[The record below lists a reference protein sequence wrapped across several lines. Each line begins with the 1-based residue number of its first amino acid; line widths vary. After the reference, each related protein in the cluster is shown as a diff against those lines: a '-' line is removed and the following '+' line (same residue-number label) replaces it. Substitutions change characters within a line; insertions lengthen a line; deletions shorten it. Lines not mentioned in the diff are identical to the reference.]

1 MRVCCCHTQPSPLPS
16 RLFNVK
22 VGHWDHLAVLLQSPL
37 GGAKRSQTR
46 TPQGEGRNRR
56 PRRKDDRPLH
66 RPLLRLLCRC
76 CLLDCIALHH
86 KNEGVGSSE
95 TSPNLINL
103 GTFYE
108 APSDFSNGINFMKLD
123 NTFCNLLLAARPPR
137 PFPPARPK
145 MWSLQ
150 AIKSISLWSLHSSPL
165 QLDVIF
171 GVLDRPSIQ
180 DVVSSRHRAG

>member
-1 MRVCCCHTQPSPLPS
+1 MGFGCFKMIDVNFIKPLLFANELYTLAQISQGSIKMIFINFIKLDKIFKSGSKWDDLYLMRVCCCHTQPSPLPS

-108 APSDFSNGINFMKLD
+108 AQSDFS
-123 NTFCNLLLAARPPR
+123 
-137 PFPPARPK
+137 
-145 MWSLQ
+145 MW
-150 AIKSISLWSLHSSPL
+150 
-165 QLDVIF
+165 
-171 GVLDRPSIQ
+171 
-180 DVVSSRHRAG
+180 